1 MKNLKKIVLKVPLD
15 PKSKK
20 FFDLLEN
27 YELLQIHRQD
37 NDQIFV
43 TQKVKF
49 KDPQMHPKML
59 EGDHYGLSYIEV
71 IEEDKAK
78 KEFIFFS
85 KHNWVKETKM
95 LLDKHDLIIDPP
107 IILDK
112 DRLLT
117 SIITESKNIDRFVNT
132 LTNYYKSGLEILSI
146 SHIPLNYE
154 NLFLKLTDRQKE
166 IAYYA
171 VQHGYFEIPR
181 KIKSENI
188 AAYFKITQS
197 ALYEHLRKIEKT
209 IYHSIF
215 K

>member
-15 PKSKK
+15 PKSKV
-20 FFDLLEN
+20 FFDLLEK

-37 NDQIFV
+37 DDQIFV

-49 KDPQMHPKML
+49 KDSQMHPKML
-59 EGDHYGLSYIEV
+59 ESDRYGMSYIEV

-78 KEFIFFS
+78 NEYIFFS
-85 KHNWVKETKM
+85 KHNWVKETKK

-112 DRLLT
+112 NRLLT
-117 SIITESKNIDRFVNT
+117 SIITESKNIDQFVNS
-132 LTNYYKSGLEILSI
+132 LTNFYKGRLEILSI

-166 IAYYA
+166 IVYYA

-181 KIKSENI
+181 KIKSEKI
-188 AAYFKITQS
+188 ADHFQITQS
-197 ALYEHLRKIEKT
+197 ALYDHLRKIERT

-215 K
+215 N

>member
-1 MKNLKKIVLKVPLD
+1 MRNLKKIVLKVPLD
-15 PKSKK
+15 PKSKV
-20 FFDLLEN
+20 FFDLLEK

-37 NDQIFV
+37 DDQIFV

-49 KDPQMHPKML
+49 KDPKMHPKFL
-59 EGDHYGLSYIEV
+59 EGDQYGLSYIEV
-71 IEEDKAK
+71 IEGDRAK
-78 KEFIFFS
+78 NEFVFFS
-85 KHNWVKETKM
+85 KHNWVKETKK
-95 LLDKHDLIIDPP
+95 LLDKHELIIDPP
-107 IILDK
+107 IILDNN
-112 DRLLT
+112 RLLT
-117 SIITESKNIDRFVNT
+117 SIITESKNIDQFVNT
-132 LTNYYKSGLEILSI
+132 LTNFYKGGLEILSI

-181 KIKSENI
+181 KIKSEKI

-197 ALYEHLRKIEKT
+197 ALYEHFRKIEKI

-215 K
+215 Q

>member
-37 NDQIFV
+37 DDQIFV

-71 IEEDKAK
+71 IEENKAK

-107 IILDK
+107 IILDEN
-112 DRLLT
+112 RLLT
-117 SIITESKNIDRFVNT
+117 SIITESKNVDRFVNT
-132 LTNYYKSGLEILSI
+132 LTKYYKGGLEILSI

-171 VQHGYFEIPR
+171 VQHGYYEIPR
-181 KIKSENI
+181 KINSENI
-188 AAYFKITQS
+188 AVYFKITQS
-197 ALYEHLRKIEKT
+197 ALYEHLRKIERT

>member
-15 PKSKK
+15 PKSKV
-20 FFDLLEN
+20 FFDLLEK

-37 NDQIFV
+37 DDQIFV

-49 KDPQMHPKML
+49 KDSQMHPKML
-59 EGDHYGLSYIEV
+59 EGDHYGMSYIEV
-71 IEEDKAK
+71 IEEDKGK
-78 KEFIFFS
+78 NEFIFFS
-85 KHNWVKETKM
+85 KHNWVKETKK

-112 DRLLT
+112 NCLLT
-117 SIITESKNIDRFVNT
+117 SIITESKNVDQFVDS
-132 LTNYYKSGLEILSI
+132 LTKFYKNNLEILSI

-181 KIKSENI
+181 KIKSEKI

-215 K
+215 Q